1 MRLEAQKYLFDIRR
15 AADRIARFC
24 EGRTFDS
31 YRNDELLRSAVERQ
45 FEIMGEAL
53 SQLARHAPDVAG
65 KIQDHRKIIAFRNI
79 LIHAYATVDDRIV
92 WGVIEGNLPALRA
105 SLAALLPEPPGA

>member
-1 MRLEAQKYLFDIRR
+1 MRLEARKYLFDIRQ

-24 EGRTFDS
+24 ERKKFED
-31 YRNDELLRSAVERQ
+31 YRGDELLRSAVERQ

-53 SQLARHAPDVAG
+53 SQLARHDPELAEQIKDY
-65 KIQDHRKIIAFRNI
+65 RKIIAFRNI

-92 WGVIEGNLPALRA
+92 WGVVEGNLPALRA
-105 SLAALLPEPPGA
+105 SLRELLPGS

>member
-1 MRLEAQKYLFDIRR
+1 MRLEAQKYLFDIQQ

-24 EGRTFDS
+24 DGKQFGD
-31 YRNDELLRSAVERQ
+31 YRDDELLRSAVERQ

-53 SQLARHAPDVAG
+53 SQLAKHDADLAERI
-65 KIQDHRKIIAFRNI
+65 KDHRKIIAFRNI

-92 WGVIEGNLPALRA
+92 WGVVEGDLPALRA
-105 SLAALLPEPPGA
+105 SLKELLPDS

>member
-1 MRLEAQKYLFDIRR
+1 MQLEAQKYLFDIRH

-24 EGRTFDS
+24 AGKTFES

-53 SQLARHAPDVAG
+53 SQLARHDPEVAA
-65 KIQDHRKIIAFRNI
+65 KIQDHRKIIAFRNR
-79 LIHAYATVDDRIV
+79 LIHAYATGR
-92 WGVIEGNLPALRA
+92 
-105 SLAALLPEPPGA
+105 

>member
-1 MRLEAQKYLFDIRR
+1 MRLETQKYLFDIEQ

-24 EGRTFDS
+24 TGKTYDD
-31 YRNDELLRSAVERQ
+31 YRGDELLRSAVERQ

-53 SQLARHAPDVAG
+53 SQLARHDPELVERI
-65 KIQDHRKIIAFRNI
+65 KDHRTIIAFRNI

-92 WGVIEGNLPALRA
+92 WGVVEGDLPAFRA
-105 SLAALLPEPPGA
+105 SLNGLLPGS

>member
-1 MRLEAQKYLFDIRR
+1 MRLEAQKYLFDIRQ
-15 AADRIARFC
+15 AAERVARFC
-24 EGRTFDS
+24 DGKTFEN

-53 SQLARHAPDVAG
+53 SQLARHDPSVAE
-65 KIQDHRKIIAFRNI
+65 KIHDYRKIIAFRNI

-92 WGVIEGNLPALRA
+92 WGVVEGDLPTLRT
-105 SLAALLPEPPGA
+105 SLAALLPE